1 MRLNTPPNYLI
12 LPRKL
17 SRGPL
22 RGLKVS
28 QPPPN
33 NTRGGGVADP
43 GTSHELES
51 KAGPAHRA
59 AGPPRQ
65 CRRLGRALPPSSH
78 SRRSS
83 RSTSASSPPRAQA
96 LDARPPE
103 SGPDDTSSA
112 GPLSCTRCVASS
124 QWFSCARA
132 GASSH
137 RCSSCACACI
147 IAVRLQRDAV
157 EASNPGVRHDRRARQ
172 IRSRQD
178 RMEPQTLTRH
188 RSLYRTLRLRL
199 ARAHRA
205 TRAAHS
211 GSSGRCIIQVSLRA
225 LLSSTCLNL

>member
-51 KAGPAHRA
+51 KCPARA
-59 AGPPRQ
+59 LRASAA
-65 CRRLGRALPPSSH
+65 RLGRALPPSSH

-157 EASNPGVRHDRRARQ
+157 EASNPGVRHDRRARHWQ
-172 IRSRQD
+172 IRSRQT

>member
-65 CRRLGRALPPSSH
+65 CRRLGRALTPSSH

-83 RSTSASSPPRAQA
+83 RTPLSPPRLACRPWARVPQSPAPMTPLLLARSRA
-96 LDARPPE
+96 L
-103 SGPDDTSSA
+103 
-112 GPLSCTRCVASS
+112 VASPPRNDS
-124 QWFSCARA
+124 PAPAPAPPRAAAPAARA
-132 GASSH
+132 RASS
-137 RCSSCACACI
+137 RCDCNAMQ
-147 IAVRLQRDAV
+147 LK
-157 EASNPGVRHDRRARQ
+157 RRIRVPDMTAERET
-172 IRSRQD
+172 RSRQD

-205 TRAAHS
+205 TRAAHT
-211 GSSGRCIIQVSLRA
+211 GSSA
-225 LLSSTCLNL
+225 